1 MISIKDIAR
10 ELNVSATTVSRAI
23 NNNKGISAE
32 TRDRVLALCQQRG
45 YSPNSA
51 ARSLIL
57 KRTGMIG
64 LIIPDIT
71 NQYYAN
77 ISKGVG
83 AYLEGCGYG
92 LILCNSDRKKAN
104 ERMYVQFLSE
114 KRVDGV
120 ILIPTQPAREDYQ
133 VFIDNRLPF
142 VLIDNFVKDL
152 DVSFITNDNYAGA
165 RKLVAHMINQGYR
178 RIGMIL
184 GDEKSSASNNRLNGY
199 LDVLTEK
206 DISIDQEIL
215 IHSNAT
221 FEAGFQLAPKLLEKK
236 VDAIFAINDV
246 VALGVLRYCFQH
258 GIKVPEELGVAGYDD
273 IEQVSLLPIPL
284 TTIHQRKYTV
294 GKKAAEVLIGEIND
308 PATSKQKVILQPE
321 LVVRKTCGE
330 E

>member
-10 ELNVSATTVSRAI
+10 EMNVSPTTVSRAI
-23 NNNKGISAE
+23 NNNKGVSAQ
-32 TRDRVLALCQQRG
+32 TREKVLALCEQRG

-83 AYLEGCGYG
+83 AFLEDCGYG

-104 ERMYVQFLSE
+104 ERMYVQFLSQ

-120 ILIPTQPAREDYQ
+120 ILIPTQPSRDDYQ
-133 VFIDNRLPF
+133 VFIDSRLPF
-142 VLIDNFVKDL
+142 VLIDNYVNDL
-152 DVSFITNDNYAGA
+152 NVSFITNDNYAGA
-165 RKLVAHMINQGYR
+165 RRLVAHMIAQGYR

-184 GDEKSSASNNRLNGY
+184 GDEKSSASNNRLRGY
-199 LDVLTEK
+199 QDILTEK
-206 DISIDQEIL
+206 GLPLDPGIL
-215 IHSNAT
+215 LHSNAT
-221 FEAGFQLAPKLLEKK
+221 FEAGLQLAPALLEKN

-246 VALGVLRYCFQH
+246 VALGVLRHCFQH
-258 GIKVPEELGVAGYDD
+258 GIKVPAQLGVAGYDD
-273 IEQVSLLPIPL
+273 IEQSSLLPIPL
-284 TTIHQRKYTV
+284 TTIHQRKYSL
-294 GKKAAEVLIGEIND
+294 GKKAAEVLIGEINN

-321 LVVRKTCGE
+321 LVIRKTCGE